1 VIKITPKQNTGISK
15 QTRSVRFSEQE
26 RLTLEKEAA
35 KLGMNFSDYVR
46 ERLRDSPRLERIEQK
61 IDEIK
66 EIVKKKQ

>member
-1 VIKITPKQNTGISK
+1 
-15 QTRSVRFSEQE
+15 VRFSEQE